1 MRFGPENPWAGAEE
15 RTHSM
20 ISRLRSFGLM
30 ICVLALLASP
40 GSAQQKK
47 RVAILDFEYG
57 TVQNW
62 VDGMFG
68 ANVDIGKGIS
78 DLLVEKLLNTGQ
90 YSIIERSALDKVLK
104 EQNFSNSDRADSA
117 SAAKIGQ
124 ILGVDAII
132 TGSITQFGSDD
143 NSTGL
148 GGFGRKLGGFGMG
161 NVRVNNAKA
170 VVGIS
175 ARIIDIN
182 SAEILAAV
190 TAKGESKRKGA
201 ALSGAGGSGWSGGGG
216 GIDMGASNFRNTI
229 IGEATHEAV
238 DNLAADLAG
247 KANVLPTRTVSVD
260 GLVADVDGNTMIL
273 NVGTRAGL
281 KVGDTL
287 TVQRKVREVRD
298 PASGKVIRTVTEAV
312 GTAKVTE
319 ADESSSVATFTG
331 TGAPKVGD
339 MVKNQ

>member
-1 MRFGPENPWAGAEE
+1 MHSRF
-15 RTHSM
+15 RF
-20 ISRLRSFGLM
+20 ISVLALV
-30 ICVLALLASP
+30 ICVLSMP
-40 GSAQQKK
+40 TSAQQKK

-57 TVQNW
+57 TVQSW
-62 VDGMFG
+62 VDNIFG
-68 ANVDIGKGIS
+68 TNVDIGKGIS

-104 EQNFSNSDRADSA
+104 EQNFSNSDRADSS

-143 NSTGL
+143 SSTGL
-148 GGFGRKLGGFGMG
+148 GGFGRRLGGFGAG

-170 VVGIS
+170 VVGVS

-190 TAKGESKRKGA
+190 TSKGESKRRGA
-201 ALSGAGGSGWSGGGG
+201 ALGGAGGSGWSGGGG

-238 DNLAADLAG
+238 DNLAQDLAG
-247 KANVLPTRTVSVD
+247 KASVLPTVTVSVE
-260 GLVADVDGNTMIL
+260 GLIADVDGSILIL
-273 NVGTRAGL
+273 NVGSRSGL
-281 KVGDTL
+281 KVGDSL
-287 TVQRKVREVRD
+287 VVERKVREVRD
-298 PASGKVIRTVTEAV
+298 PTSGKVIRAITDSV
-312 GTAKVTE
+312 GTARVTE
-319 ADESSSVATFTG
+319 VDESSAVATFSG
-331 TGAPKVGD
+331 SGAAKVGD
-339 MVKNQ
+339 VVKTP

>member
-1 MRFGPENPWAGAEE
+1 MYAKLRFIP
-15 RTHSM
+15 T
-20 ISRLRSFGLM
+20 F
-30 ICVLALLASP
+30 ALLLAMVISLP
-40 GSAQQKK
+40 LSAQQKK

-62 VDGMFG
+62 VDGIFG

-90 YSIIERSALDKVLK
+90 YSLIERSALDKVLK
-104 EQNFSNSDRADSA
+104 EQNFSNSDRADAS

-124 ILGVDAII
+124 LLGVDAII

-143 NSTGL
+143 NSTGV
-148 GGFGRKLGGFGMG
+148 GAFGRSLGRFGMG
-161 NVRVNNAKA
+161 GVKVQNAKA

-182 SAEILAAV
+182 TAEILAAV

-201 ALSGAGGSGWSGGGG
+201 ALGGAGGSGWSGGGG
-216 GIDMGASNFRNTI
+216 GINMGASNFRNTI

-238 DNLAADLAG
+238 DNLATDLAG
-247 KANVLPTRTVSVD
+247 KADVMPTRVVSVE
-260 GLVADVDGNTMIL
+260 GLIADVAGNTLIL
-273 NVGTRAGL
+273 NVGTRTGL

-287 TVQRKVREVRD
+287 SVQRKIREVRD
-298 PASGKVIRTVTEAV
+298 PASGKVIRTITENV
-312 GTAKVTE
+312 GTATVTE
-319 ADESSSVATFTG
+319 ADDSSAVAAFSG
-331 TGAPKVGD
+331 AGAPKVGD
-339 MVKNQ
+339 IIKTP

>member
-1 MRFGPENPWAGAEE
+1 MASKSRFLGVFALVV
-15 RTHSM
+15 
-20 ISRLRSFGLM
+20 I
-30 ICVLALLASP
+30 LLAAIP
-40 GSAQQKK
+40 VSAQQKK

-104 EQNFSNSDRADSA
+104 EQNFSNSDRADSS

-124 ILGVDAII
+124 LLGVDAII

-143 NSTGL
+143 NSTGVGGFGRRL
-148 GGFGRKLGGFGMG
+148 GGFGVG
-161 NVRVNNAKA
+161 NVRMNNAKA
-170 VVGIS
+170 IVGIS
-175 ARIIDIN
+175 SRIIDIN
-182 SAEILAAV
+182 TAEILAAV

-201 ALSGAGGSGWSGGGG
+201 ALSGGGGSGWSGGGG

-238 DNLAADLAG
+238 ENLATDLAG
-247 KANVLPTRTVSVD
+247 KASVLPTRTVSVE
-260 GLVADVDGNTMIL
+260 GLVADIDGKTMIL
-273 NVGTRAGL
+273 NVGTRSGV

-287 TVQRKVREVRD
+287 SVQRKVREVRD
-298 PASGKVIRTVTEAV
+298 PASGKVIRSITETVGSAT
-312 GTAKVTE
+312 VTE
-319 ADESSSVATFTG
+319 ADESSAVANFVG

-339 MVKNQ
+339 VVKTP

>member
-1 MRFGPENPWAGAEE
+1 M
-15 RTHSM
+15 
-20 ISRLRSFGLM
+20 LRKFPIFCLLVIAAVLLVTPASF
-30 ICVLALLASP
+30 
-40 GSAQQKK
+40 AQQKK

-57 TVQNW
+57 TVQTW
-62 VDGMFG
+62 VDNMFG

-90 YSIIERSALDKVLK
+90 YSIIERSALDKVLQ
-104 EQNFSNSDRADSA
+104 EQNFSNSDRADST

-143 NSTGL
+143 RSTGL
-148 GGFGRKLGGFGMG
+148 GGMGRRLGGFGVG

-170 VVGIS
+170 IVGIS

-182 SAEILAAV
+182 TAEIMAAV

-201 ALSGAGGSGWSGGGG
+201 ALSGGGGSGWSGGGG

-238 DNLAADLAG
+238 DNLATDLAG
-247 KANVLPTRTVSVD
+247 KANVLPTHTVSVE
-260 GLVADVDGNTMIL
+260 GLIADVDGATVIL
-273 NVGTRAGL
+273 NVGTRSGL
-281 KVGDTL
+281 KVGDSL

-298 PASGKVIRTVTEAV
+298 PASGKVIRSITEAV
-312 GTAKVTE
+312 GSVKITE
-319 ADESSSVATFTG
+319 ADESSSVGSFAG
-331 TGAPKVGD
+331 GGAPKVGD
-339 MVKNQ
+339 VVKTP